1 MVASTTPEPPAPL
14 DDGEEGDAGDDT
26 ADDDVPAL
34 AAPQGVA
41 LLRSVFPGRVIRIL
55 RPPATTQAGA
65 AAEPAAVDETVVPDP
80 DQDPDIGGA

>member
-14 DDGEEGDAGDDT
+14 DDDEEDDARDDT
-26 ADDDVPAL
+26 ADDDVPAP
-34 AAPQGVA
+34 AALQGVA

-55 RPPATTQAGA
+55 RPPTTTQTGT
-65 AAEPAAVDETVVPDP
+65 AAEPAAADEAVVP

>member
-14 DDGEEGDAGDDT
+14 DDDEEGDAGDDT
-26 ADDDVPAL
+26 EDDDVPAQ

-55 RPPATTQAGA
+55 RPPTIIQTAT
-65 AAEPAAVDETVVPDP
+65 AAEPAAADETVIPDP